1 MNNTEMI
8 PNDNQSQY
16 PEKDRLRDAERV
28 LNYLEDHPGTG
39 FILGGTF
46 TAGGIGAMIY
56 YGSKLITK
64 S

>member
-39 FILGGTF
+39 FIL
-46 TAGGIGAMIY
+46 
-56 YGSKLITK
+56 
-64 S
+64 